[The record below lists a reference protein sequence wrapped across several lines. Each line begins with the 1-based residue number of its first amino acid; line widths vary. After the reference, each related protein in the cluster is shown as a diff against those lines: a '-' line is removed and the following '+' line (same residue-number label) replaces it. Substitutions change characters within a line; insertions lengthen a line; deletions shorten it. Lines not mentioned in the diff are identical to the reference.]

1 VRGILLA
8 GAFAGLLSFLIS
20 PLLIKVLS
28 RRGLGQVIRSDGP
41 RTHQVKRGTPTMGGL
56 AIIFAATFGYL
67 ISHLIIAVPITTSAI
82 LVLALVI
89 GIGFVGFV
97 DDWLK
102 ISRQSSKG
110 LAPILKLLGQGVV
123 AIAFAIAGSNFPDER
138 GLAPISGQLSTV
150 RDTSI
155 SLSAVLVILLALVMI
170 LGTSNAVNLTDGLD
184 GLASGAAIL
193 SFLAFVLIGVWEF
206 GQSCG
211 IEPSPK
217 CYEVRDP
224 LDLAVLAAAFAGA
237 CAGFLWWNTSPAQ
250 IYMGDTGSLAIGAAL
265 SGLALTLRVE
275 LLLIAL
281 GGLFVIITLS
291 VIVQMG
297 FFRISGGR
305 RVFKMAPLHHH
316 FELSGWSEVT
326 VVVRFWII
334 AGLSIAL
341 GLGLFYADWVVG

>member
-1 VRGILLA
+1 MTHSRWAQALPLLA
-8 GAFAGLLSFLIS
+8 VLGSVTALGLGTSLAKQLFPQVGSLGTTALRVGFSALLM
-20 PLLIKVLS
+20 LLIWRPWRWTTTRADARSLVRYGVALGCMNLMFYQSLRTIPFGVAVAIEFSGPLAVAFFTS
-28 RRGLGQVIRSDGP
+28 RRGID
-41 RTHQVKRGTPTMGGL
+41 
-56 AIIFAATFGYL
+56 YL
-67 ISHLIIAVPITTSAI
+67 
-82 LVLALVI
+82 
-89 GIGFVGFV
+89 
-97 DDWLK
+97 W
-102 ISRQSSKG
+102 
-110 LAPILKLLGQGVV
+110 
-123 AIAFAIAGSNFPDER
+123 IAFAIAGRNFPDER
-138 GLAPISGQLSTV
+138 GLTPISDQLSTV
-150 RDTSI
+150 RD
-155 SLSAVLVILLALVMI
+155 SAITLAPILVILLALVMI

-193 SFLAFVLIGVWEF
+193 SFLAFILIGVWEF

-237 CAGFLWWNTSPAQ
+237 LAGFLWWNTAPAQ

-265 SGLALTLRVE
+265 AGLALTLRVE

-291 VIVQMG
+291 VIIQTG
-297 FFRISGGR
+297 YFKLSGGK

-334 AGLSIAL
+334 AGLCMAL